1 MSYMI
6 FIAKTTSVYG
16 DSLLFIPWMRIQKL
30 PSIILALVCHLCL
43 PQPLHTCEVLRVR
56 SKWRYLVMIVVPSH
70 AIPND
75 MLFNVL
81 FAVISL
87 SL

>member
-1 MSYMI
+1 MKLVTYRTPVNYRV
-6 FIAKTTSVYG
+6 FC
-16 DSLLFIPWMRIQKL
+16 LQPWILIQKL

-43 PQPLHTCEVLRVR
+43 PQPLHTCEVLRVG
-56 SKWRYLVMIVVPSH
+56 SKWRYLVMIIVPSH

-75 MLFNVL
+75 MLFKVL

>member
-16 DSLLFIPWMRIQKL
+16 HPLLFIPRMCIQKL
-30 PSIILALVCHLCL
+30 PCIILALVCYLCF
-43 PQPLHTCEVLRVR
+43 PQPLHACEVLRVG
-56 SKWRYLVMIVVPSH
+56 SKWRYLVMIVISSH

-75 MLFNVL
+75 TLFKVL

>member
-16 DSLLFIPWMRIQKL
+16 HSLLFIPWMRIQKL
-30 PSIILALVCHLCL
+30 PRIILALVGYLCF
-43 PQPLHTCEVLRVR
+43 PQPLHACEVLRVG
-56 SKWRYLVMIVVPSH
+56 SKWRYLVMIIVPSH

-75 MLFNVL
+75 ILFNVL